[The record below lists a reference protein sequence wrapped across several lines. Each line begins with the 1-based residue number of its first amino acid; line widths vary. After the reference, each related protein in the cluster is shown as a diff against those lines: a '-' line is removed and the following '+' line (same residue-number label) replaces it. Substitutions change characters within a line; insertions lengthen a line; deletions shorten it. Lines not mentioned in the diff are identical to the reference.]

1 MKPSLYLL
9 IPALFL
15 VSCDQQEVATYD
27 DCITQTMEGVS
38 SDVAARAI
46 IESCQNQFPTNVQS
60 VVDPLRLVIRDE
72 ITYEVNSDTPF
83 TGASLTYHANGQVD
97 KRVTFRDGKQD
108 GLHELYRQNGELVYS
123 EIFKDGKQFVEGAV
137 ALSALEPRGDVFDVF
152 YEIGSDTP
160 YRGVV
165 VTHHENGLLAF
176 KLSLIGGIPQGL
188 IEVYWEDGQLR
199 ATENYANG
207 ELDGLREEYR
217 EDGTLELSANYTNG
231 NLDGL
236 REEYFEDGTLE
247 FRENYANGELDGL
260 REEYSEY
267 GTLVLRENYKDGEML
282 GRCYEP
288 DCTPLSFE
296 EKISQLPN

>member
-46 IESCQNQFPTNVQS
+46 IESCQNQFPTNVQA

-137 ALSALEPRGDVFDVF
+137 ALSALEPRGDVF

-160 YRGVV
+160 YRGIV

-247 FRENYANGELDGL
+247 
-260 REEYSEY
+260 
-267 GTLVLRENYKDGEML
+267 LRENYKDGEML

-288 DCTPLSFE
+288 DCTPLPFE